1 MNSEIENYINNN
13 IIPLYKENDVSHS
26 ISHVNDVIKNSLQ
39 LGKKYNL
46 REDLL
51 YIISAY
57 HDVGARQDRDT
68 HEVISAEFFY
78 NDKFWEGILSKKERK
93 LIYDA
98 IIDHR
103 ASSRKV
109 PRSIYG
115 RVVATADRQF
125 DSFESAVKRTYLYL
139 MNKFN
144 NKTMN
149 EIYEL
154 IYNDFNNRY
163 GKYGYVKVFFNVNL
177 FQKEL
182 QPIKELLL
190 NKNKFIEKIKTIL
203 EEGK

>member
-13 IIPLYKENDVSHS
+13 IIPLYKDNDASHS

-57 HDVGARQDRDT
+57 HDVGVRQDRDA

-78 NDKFWEGILSKKERK
+78 KDKFWEDILSKKERK

-115 RVVATADRQF
+115 RIVATADRQF

-139 MNKFN
+139 ISKFN
-144 NKTMN
+144 NITMN

-163 GKYGYVKVFFNVNL
+163 GKYGYVKVFFNEDL

-190 NKNKFIEKIKTIL
+190 DKNKFIEKIKIIL
-203 EEGK
+203 KEGK

>member
-1 MNSEIENYINNN
+1 M
-13 IIPLYKENDVSHS
+13 
-26 ISHVNDVIKNSLQ
+26 
-39 LGKKYNL
+39 
-46 REDLL
+46 
-51 YIISAY
+51 
-57 HDVGARQDRDT
+57 T
-68 HEVISAEFFY
+68 
-78 NDKFWEGILSKKERK
+78 SKKERK

-115 RVVATADRQF
+115 RIVATADRQF

-139 MNKFN
+139 ISKFN
-144 NKTMN
+144 NITMN

-163 GKYGYVKVFFNVNL
+163 GKYGYVKVFFNENL

-190 NKNKFIEKIKTIL
+190 DKNKFIEKIKIIL
-203 EEGK
+203 KEGK